1 MVCVASALAA
11 AVFLSAGASALAGE
25 AKQLVKYTVV
35 DESSIPK
42 SLTGKPGDAKS
53 GRKVA
58 INRKKGNCLA
68 CHKMPIPEQPFHGQ
82 IGPDLKGVAERY
94 SAGEL
99 RLRVVNP
106 KVVNEASIM
115 PSFYQN
121 DGFHRVLKKF
131 QGKTVLSAQEV
142 EDVVAYLMTLK

>member
-11 AVFLSAGASALAGE
+11 AVFLNAGGSALAGE

-42 SLTGKPGDAKS
+42 SLTGKTGDAKN
-53 GRKVA
+53 GRKIA
-58 INRKKGNCLA
+58 IHRKKGNCLA
-68 CHKMPIPEQPFHGQ
+68 CHEMPISEQPFHGQ

-94 SAGEL
+94 SEGEL

-106 KVVNEASIM
+106 KIVNEASIM
-115 PSFYQN
+115 PSFYRN

-131 QGKTVLSAQEV
+131 QGKTLLSAQEV